1 MQNKT
6 HKHYQLLLATGF
18 VLSGLLVLCLVF
30 IYTKKRLTSLVAEQI
45 EVLAEQ
51 MAETSTEQL
60 QVEISHQKSELTK
73 QVYIRLISTPQV
85 IYLGGKRHE
94 FYVNLKDTLPL
105 ADCGDEVDKFG
116 QLEFVFDQQ
125 VVARKNFCGRH
136 YPLIQTHKLNNQY
149 LVFFF
154 STGKLNP
161 VLAGKNFSMKTGH
174 EQVVIDSSGKL
185 IDTRLV
191 GYNVQLDTTS
201 DNLVY
206 VHYLEPSLISEITP
220 LLPQFQPLAAC
231 IENRTTCSK
240 DQLAPSI
247 VPDFAGSGVLVQ
259 ETINIDEAGK
269 LTSTY
274 QRSFTPESMCSLNI
288 TFAIEHLACIQA
300 IGKYIR
306 ATQNCFVGALA
317 CENSNLE
324 CLSRQ
329 RACKRPY
336 WQQFLDEIWEYRW
349 KQSTWEELISY
360 YHEHGIEY

>member
-1 MQNKT
+1 M
-6 HKHYQLLLATGF
+6 
-18 VLSGLLVLCLVF
+18 
-30 IYTKKRLTSLVAEQI
+30 
-45 EVLAEQ
+45 
-51 MAETSTEQL
+51 
-60 QVEISHQKSELTK
+60 
-73 QVYIRLISTPQV
+73 
-85 IYLGGKRHE
+85 
-94 FYVNLKDTLPL
+94 
-105 ADCGDEVDKFG
+105 
-116 QLEFVFDQQ
+116 
-125 VVARKNFCGRH
+125 ARKNFCGRH
-136 YPLIQTHKLNNQY
+136 YPLIQTHKLNNQH

-154 STGKLNP
+154 STGKLDP

-206 VHYLEPSLISEITP
+206 AHYLEPSLISEITS

-231 IENRTTCSK
+231 IENKTTCSK

-274 QRSFTPESMCSLNI
+274 QRLFTPESMCSLNI
-288 TFAIEHLACIQA
+288 TLAIEHLACIQA

-317 CENSNLE
+317 CESSNLE

-349 KQSTWEELISY
+349 KKSTWEEKILY
-360 YHEHGIEY
+360 YQEHGIEY